1 MTDKQKAEIIV
12 NLIGGKENIVDA
24 FNCMTR
30 CRFIVK
36 DASKVNYDKLQDEKF
51 VMGAQD
57 SAGQVQVI
65 VGPGVAQ
72 KVTDEILL
80 MVSIDEEE
88 KNNWQANKEQ
98 YKKNSKVSEFLK
110 KIGQI
115 FMPMIPGFIA
125 AGLFL
130 GFANILGNM
139 AVSDAIAA
147 GIPKEE
153 AVYSTAYYYFQ
164 ALGMALYAYLIIF
177 TGINTAKAFGGTE
190 ILGGIIGGFILSPT
204 LTPLILSIFES
215 PTQGQI
221 DFATGLPGDGGV
233 FGAMF
238 AVMFM
243 SFIEKKIKKVMPGM
257 LNLIAT
263 PFLTLLICGV
273 STIIFM
279 VLAAQ
284 LTLIIGE
291 ILNVLVYSEGLLSII
306 SGAVIAGTF
315 LPLVTL
321 GLHQGL
327 TPIYVNE
334 IATQGAT
341 YIFPIAAMAGAGQV
355 GSSFAIWLQ
364 ARKIKDVKMQE
375 IIAGSIVPGILGVGE
390 PLIYGVTLPLGK
402 PFVTAGLGAAFGG
415 AYIAWAHVGAVATGP
430 SGLTALPLILP
441 EDMLQFLIGLVIS
454 YVMAFIITTFFFKYK
469 GPRA

>member
-1 MTDKQKAEIIV
+1 MTDIQKGEI
-12 NLIGGKENIVDA
+12 LIRLVGGEENVVEA

-36 DASKVNYDKLQDEKF
+36 DNSKVDFDALKEEKF

-57 SAGQVQVI
+57 SSGQIQVI
-65 VGPGVAQ
+65 VGPGNAQ
-72 KVTDEILL
+72 KI
-80 MVSIDEEE
+80 IDEVNKLITIDETAA
-88 KNNWQANKEQ
+88 NDWQANKEQ
-98 YKKNSKVSEFLK
+98 YKKSSPVAEFLK

-130 GFANILGNM
+130 GFANILGNI
-139 AVSDAIAA
+139 AVSEAIAN
-147 GIPKEE
+147 GLPKEE
-153 AVYSTAYYYFQ
+153 AVYSTAYYYLQ

-204 LTPLILSIFES
+204 LTPLILSLLEA
-215 PTQGQI
+215 PTQAQV

-243 SFIEKKIKKVMPGM
+243 SFVEKKIKKVMPGM

-263 PFLTLLICGV
+263 PFLTLLICGI
-273 STIIFM
+273 STVVFM
-279 VLAAQ
+279 VLAAF
-284 LTLIIGE
+284 LTDIIGS
-291 ILNVLVYSEGLLSII
+291 ILNVMVYSEGLLSII
-306 SGAVIAGTF
+306 SGALIAGTF

-327 TPIYVNE
+327 TPIYINE

-355 GSSFAIWLQ
+355 GSSLAIWLQ

-375 IIAGSIVPGILGVGE
+375 IIAGSIVPGVLGVGE

-441 EDMLQFLIGLVIS
+441 EDMVQFLIGLLIS